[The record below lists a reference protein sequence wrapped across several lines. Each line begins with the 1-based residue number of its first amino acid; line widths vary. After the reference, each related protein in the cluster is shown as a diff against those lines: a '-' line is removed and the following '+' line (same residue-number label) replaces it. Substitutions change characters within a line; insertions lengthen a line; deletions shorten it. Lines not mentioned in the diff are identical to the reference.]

1 MIDNERTLEF
11 ILISG
16 VLHEPL
22 PAAWLQIALLD
33 HFTPALDLAAL
44 DSATGKKRQVN
55 IETPLL
61 QCSYKWRGIKGLI
74 EGVGVMCDHFI
85 RSFNVSASTEILF
98 QPLDSHK

>member
-1 MIDNERTLEF
+1 MIDSERTLEF
-11 ILISG
+11 LISG

-61 QCSYKWRGIKGLI
+61 KCSYKGKEIKGLI
-74 EGVGVMCDHFI
+74 EGVGVMYGHFI
-85 RSFNVSASTEILF
+85 RSFNVSASTKILF
-98 QPLDSHK
+98 KQHDSHK